1 MILCRIKKGGMKI
14 IKELRNADVLNKY
27 TDTFKDG
34 R

>member
-1 MILCRIKKGGMKI
+1 MKI

-34 R
+34 RWNRVVEY